1 MCNTQNIENSRD
13 CPPLMGKRVPWYSQ
27 GVRFECQPDCGK
39 CCDQPGGVVFLAP
52 HDAERLAKH
61 HDMPVQ
67 DWLDKD
73 CRRSYNGRYVLQSR
87 PGNDVCIYLNEDKTC
102 GVYEAKPDQ
111 CSAFPW
117 WNENMVSNRAWHKTV
132 QLCPGLRRP
141 DAGVISLPVIQGH
154 LDKDRVAEKGFR
166 NWSD

>member
-1 MCNTQNIENSRD
+1 MYNTQNIENRV
-13 CPPLMGKRVPWYSQ
+13 MGPNVMVKRAPWYSH

-52 HDAERLAKH
+52 HDAERLAAH

-67 DWLDKD
+67 DWLDRD
-73 CRRSYNGRYVLQSR
+73 CRRSHNGRYVLRSR

-102 GVYEAKPDQ
+102 SVYESKPDQ

-132 QLCPGLRRP
+132 QLCPGLRQP
-141 DAGVISLPVIQGH
+141 DANVIPLPVIQQH

-166 NWSD
+166 TWG

>member
-1 MCNTQNIENSRD
+1 MAGRA
-13 CPPLMGKRVPWYSQ
+13 PWYAH

-52 HDAERLAKH
+52 HDAARLAAH

-67 DWLDKD
+67 DWLLRD
-73 CRRSYNGRYVLQSR
+73 CTRSQNGRYVLRSR
-87 PGNDVCIYLNEDKTC
+87 NVDGICIYLAEDKTC
-102 GVYEAKPDQ
+102 SVYEAKPDQ

-132 QLCPGLRRP
+132 ALCPGLRQP
-141 DAGVISLPVIQGH
+141 GAKTVPLPVIQGH
-154 LDKDRVAEKGFR
+154 LDKDKVAEKGFR
-166 NWSD
+166 VWSE